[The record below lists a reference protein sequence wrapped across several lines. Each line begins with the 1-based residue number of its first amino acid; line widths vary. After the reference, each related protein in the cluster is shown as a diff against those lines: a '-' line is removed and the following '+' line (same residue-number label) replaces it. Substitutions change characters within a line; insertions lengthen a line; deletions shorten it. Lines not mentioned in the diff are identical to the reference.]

1 MSSSKITGKE
11 YPLSR
16 IFSSEF
22 DYYIPAYQRPYAWTE
37 EETEA
42 LFDDL
47 HDFYNTEKE
56 DNYFLGSI
64 VLIKEENDPKADVID
79 GQQRLTTLTILL
91 AVIASKLS
99 GQSRL
104 ECQEFL
110 REPGK
115 QFQGLKAT
123 PRLHLRKKEESFF
136 ENYIQNIKVEE
147 LIKLNQKGLATE
159 SQQHIQKNAELLLG
173 KINKAFGDDE
183 EKLTGF
189 ISFLV
194 QRCYLVVVYTAS
206 QQSAFRVFSV
216 MNSRGLD
223 LLPTDIIKADLIGTM
238 EEDNR
243 ETYTEKWEDIENST
257 GRNGFN
263 EIFTHIRMIFAK
275 AKARKG
281 LLDEFRQFVLP
292 GFTATEL
299 IDKIIEPY
307 AESYQI
313 LKTSNYESNK
323 NAGEIN
329 GYLKWLNKID
339 NSDWMPCAIKFF
351 TDNSNDPDY
360 LLWFVG
366 KLERLA
372 AYMHATSKDINKRID
387 RYKSV
392 LEEMENHSGHCYD
405 DPLATIDLSDK
416 ERKEF
421 LDALDGEI
429 YRMTPKK
436 RNYIILRLDSFVSD
450 GAASYDPAILTIE
463 HVLPQTIAEG
473 SNWQKWWP
481 DQELHDEWVHR
492 IANLVPL
499 TQKHNSEASNKDF
512 DIKKNTYFVNKKG
525 TTSYALTTQVIQ
537 NTEWTPEVIADRQA
551 YLIDVFEDHWEL
563 SYDENKVKAET
574 KIEKNSHKKNNKDL
588 SAVRLAYW
596 EYALPFIKEA
606 NAHRPSF
613 GNVNPSKFNWISG
626 FFGISGFSVNCVA
639 NIEHA
644 RVEFYLNKPDRDE
657 NKKAFDYLLEHR
669 NDIES
674 KLGISLEWEKGEE
687 YRGSWIFYQLE
698 NVSVLDEED
707 WLKMAE
713 FHAKWSDKICDAMI
727 PYLLDI
733 YPDLEKSIHL
743 EKIAALIRIWA
754 KKQDYI
760 QLVDD
765 KCSRTYSR
773 FKTKIM
779 SDILPDGE
787 ELSGWNTPNHYFYE
801 AYNPDGKKINIKL
814 VLSSEGLSKEEE
826 SICNAI
832 AENCSVE
839 LLGGWKW
846 KTVFRTENIAIGDD
860 VDKEKLF
867 KELDESLQAIKMFES
882 NLSKHFK
889 VYGA

>member
-1 MSSSKITGKE
+1 MSNSKITGKE

-47 HDFYNTEKE
+47 YDFYCTEKE

-64 VLIKEENDPKADVID
+64 VLIKEENIPKAEVID
-79 GQQRLTTLTILL
+79 GQQRLTTLTILF
-91 AVIASKLS
+91 ATIASKLS

-136 ENYIQNIKVEE
+136 ENYIQDIKVEE
-147 LIKLNQKGLATE
+147 LIELNPKSLDTE
-159 SQQHIQKNAELLLG
+159 AQQHIQKNAEILLE
-173 KINKAFGDDE
+173 KVNEAFDDDE
-183 EKLTGF
+183 EKLSSF

-194 QRCYLVVVYTAS
+194 QRCFLVVVYTAS

-223 LLPTDIIKADLIGTM
+223 LLPTDIIKADLIGSM
-238 EEDNR
+238 DEENR
-243 ETYTEKWEDIENST
+243 EVYTEKWEYIENAT

-263 EIFTHIRMIFAK
+263 EIFTHIRMIFSK

-281 LLDEFRQFVLP
+281 LLDEFRQYVLP
-292 GFTATEL
+292 GFTAAEL
-299 IDKIIEPY
+299 IDSIIEPY

-313 LKTSNYESNK
+313 LKTSNYESNQ

-351 TDNSNDPDY
+351 TENSNDSDY
-360 LLWFVG
+360 LCWFSQ

-387 RYKSV
+387 RYKTV
-392 LEEMENHSGHCYD
+392 LEEMETHEGHCYD
-405 DPLATIDLSDK
+405 DPLKSIDLSDK

-421 LDALDGEI
+421 MDALDGEI

-450 GAASYDPAILTIE
+450 GAASYDPAVLTIE
-463 HVLPQTIAEG
+463 HVLPQTVAEG
-473 SNWQKWWP
+473 SKWQEWWP
-481 DQELHDEWVHR
+481 DQELHDQWVHR
-492 IANLVPL
+492 ISNLVPL

-512 DIKKNTYFVNKKG
+512 DFKKNTYFVNKKG
-525 TTSYALTTQVIQ
+525 TTSYNLTTQVIH
-537 NTEWTPEVIADRQA
+537 NAEWTPDIVEERQKT
-551 YLIDVFEDHWEL
+551 LLGVFEEQWEL
-563 SYDENKVKAET
+563 TYDESAIKAD
-574 KIEKNSHKKNNKDL
+574 NNVVESRRRKSSRNLND
-588 SAVRLAYW
+588 ARLAYW

-626 FFGISGFSVNCVA
+626 FFGISGFCVNCVA
-639 NIEHA
+639 NTEKA
-644 RVEFYLNKPDRDE
+644 RVEFYLNKPDKDE
-657 NKKAFDYLLEHR
+657 NKKAFDYLFEHQS
-669 NDIES
+669 DIES
-674 KLGISLEWEKGEE
+674 ELGVNIEWERGED
-687 YRGSWIFYQLE
+687 YKGSWAFYELDD
-698 NVSVLDEED
+698 VSILDKED
-707 WLKMAE
+707 WPKMAQ
-713 FHAKWSDKICDAMI
+713 FHAEWSDKLCNAMI
-727 PYLLDI
+727 PYLLEI
-733 YPDLEKSIHL
+733 YPELKNSIRM
-743 EKIAALIRIWA
+743 EKIAALIRTWA
-754 KKQDYI
+754 NTQEYV
-760 QLVDD
+760 QLKEE
-765 KCSRTYSR
+765 KCNRTYSR
-773 FKTKIM
+773 FLTEVM
-779 SDILPDGE
+779 SEILPDGDMP
-787 ELSGWNTPNHYFYE
+787 SGWNTPNHYFYE
-801 AYNPDGKKINIKL
+801 IYNPDGKKIYTKL
-814 VLSSEGLSKEEE
+814 VLSSKGLSEEE
-826 SICNAI
+826 ENICNKI
-832 AENCSVE
+832 AESCSVDLPE
-839 LLGGWKW
+839 GWKW
-846 KTVFRTENIAIGDD
+846 KTIYKTDNITIEDIINEGKLADD
-860 VDKEKLF
+860 LNESLEKL
-867 KELDESLQAIKMFES
+867 KEFE
-882 NLSKHFK
+882 NDLRKHF
-889 VYGA
+889 